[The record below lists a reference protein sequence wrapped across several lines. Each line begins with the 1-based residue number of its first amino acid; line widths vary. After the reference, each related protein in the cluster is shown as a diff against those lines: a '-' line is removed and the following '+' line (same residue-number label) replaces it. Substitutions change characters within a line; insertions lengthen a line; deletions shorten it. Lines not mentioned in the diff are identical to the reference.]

1 MYALM
6 RDADSVA
13 IATSL
18 KASRLNAE
26 ILVLSNKN
34 TDLKVR
40 NLGLVSCASSVFGQ
54 EILNS

>member
-40 NLGLVSCASSVFGQ
+40 KPDLVRCESGR
-54 EILNS
+54 

>member
-40 NLGLVSCASSVFGQ
+40 NLGLVRCVW
-54 EILNS
+54 I